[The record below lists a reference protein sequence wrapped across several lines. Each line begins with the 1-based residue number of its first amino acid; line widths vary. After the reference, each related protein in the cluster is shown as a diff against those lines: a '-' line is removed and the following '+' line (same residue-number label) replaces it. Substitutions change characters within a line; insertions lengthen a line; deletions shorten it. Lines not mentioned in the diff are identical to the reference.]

1 MEIQLY
7 KALLEAGVKDET
19 ASNLVNS
26 FERELRDRLKE
37 TRHDLATKTD
47 MALMEAKIESAKAE
61 IIKWNVGAI
70 IAAAG
75 LAVAVARLIP

>member
-7 KALLEAGVKDET
+7 KALLEAGVKENT
-19 ASNLVNS
+19 ASNLVDS
-26 FERELRDRLKE
+26 FERELKERLRE
-37 TRHDLATKTD
+37 TRTDLATKADLAET
-47 MALMEAKIESAKAE
+47 KAD

>member
-1 MEIQLY
+1 MEIELY

-26 FERELRDRLKE
+26 FERELKERLRE
-37 TRHDLATKTD
+37 TRTDLATKAD
-47 MALMEAKIESAKAE
+47 LAEAKAE